1 MRGDY
6 TRFTFDPRKRFT
18 SVLLQQGRVQL
29 DSDWNELAAIRA
41 HLDQTET
48 VDVIGVCGAPEAG
61 GGFAIEPLDPG
72 NADFRITN
80 GRIYVGGLLCELLPE
95 TLPIVGFPSYFKI
108 DLPAALLDGRPLAT
122 GDWLELGAL
131 GKTARLFLV
140 TNVAGRTGTLNNK
153 PADFGPP
160 AKQPTVRRA
169 LT

>member
-29 DSDWNELAAIRA
+29 DSDWNELAAITA
-41 HLDQTET
+41 HLEQTEA

-61 GGFAIEPLDPG
+61 GGFAVEPLDKG

-95 TLPIVGFPSYFKI
+95 E
-108 DLPAALLDGRPLAT
+108 LPAAVLDGRPIAT
-122 GDWLELGAL
+122 GDWLELA
-131 GKTARLFLV
+131 ARGEKPQLFRVSNVSESTV
-140 TNVAGRTGTLNNK
+140 TFTKSPLD
-153 PADFGPP
+153 DFGDLERD
-160 AKQPTVRRA
+160 PTVRRA
-169 LT
+169 LTYLT